1 MHGGCMGGVRGHSRP
16 LRAQC
21 DTSTLCAS
29 LRQVDTTSFGSRLV
43 ALRLRNNMGQVD
55 LAIKVRVP
63 LAAVN
68 DWEHDRAQPDAIT
81 LGRVCREL
89 RCRPA
94 DLLDDDA
101 PG

>member
-1 MHGGCMGGVRGHSRP
+1 
-16 LRAQC
+16 
-21 DTSTLCAS
+21 
-29 LRQVDTTSFGSRLV
+29 
-43 ALRLRNNMGQVD
+43 MGQVD